1 LVTSSHTDANSDA
14 DTDADNSDTVTAIEM
29 KKSDEHLDINS
40 DIETDTEADGSDT
53 ETITGIETKKPREH
67 IDSAFECKAGTS
79 PRTSGASLA
88 VDSEVTVSSVTDDA
102 TPEKGIRRSHRKTRK
117 SIAGTGTAE
126 CGIQKKK
133 HASARRTELF
143 EFSRLGD
150 IRRGAD
156 GRIEYEIHWKP
167 TWGILRDLEGSLAL
181 EEAMELTAMAYG
193 PSTWTEVMRKFA
205 NPDSD

>member
-1 LVTSSHTDANSDA
+1 LVTSSDTDTNSDT

-29 KKSDEHLDINS
+29 KESHEHLNISS
-40 DIETDTEADGSDT
+40 DTDTDTEADDSDT
-53 ETITGIETKKPREH
+53 ATITEIETKNPREH
-67 IDSAFECKAGTS
+67 IDSAFKCKAGAS

-88 VDSEVTVSSVTDDA
+88 VDSEVKASSVTDDA
-102 TPEKGIRRSHRKTRK
+102 TPDKGIRRCDRNITK
-117 SIAGTGTAE
+117 STAGTGPAE

-156 GRIEYEIHWKP
+156 GRIEYEIHSESLKP
-167 TWGILRDLEGSLAL
+167 IGLVTYVTVQAEYID
-181 EEAMELTAMAYG
+181 
-193 PSTWTEVMRKFA
+193 
-205 NPDSD
+205 N